1 MATIMYCPNCKTSAE
16 VTKKGFNKAGEQ
28 LFICK
33 ICKKKF
39 TEAEGSLPVSGKKA
53 PAKAAAPKAPPA
65 PKVKT
70 SLVVNNNVIK
80 TVEKELTVDQA
91 FDMLSS
97 YFKEIVKEKVKITES
112 NGVKTIAFAVT
123 AGTKG

>member
-28 LFICK
+28 LYICK

-39 TEAEGSLPVSGKKA
+39 TEAEGTLPVSGKKVS
-53 PAKAAAPKAPPA
+53 AKTTTPKT
-65 PKVKT
+65 PKIKT

-80 TVEKELTVDQA
+80 TVEKDLTVDQA

-97 YFKEIVKEKVKITES
+97 YFKEIAKEKVKITES

-123 AGTKG
+123 SGTKG